1 MSGYFLGLIIV
12 SFVSAAVMSLTP
24 QGVSKSYIRLLC
36 GLCGVICVV
45 LPVFSLFGDG
55 EELAKSISDAFEVS
69 GEIDENN
76 VEIYNNSLNFA
87 AVKNAEENL
96 KSSIIAKKIA
106 KYNDFD
112 ININIEEKSDG
123 FYIDNIFVTLYPS
136 GYSADP
142 DEIEKICYSYFEVPV
157 EFIYK

>member
-12 SFVSAAVMSLTP
+12 SFTSAAVMSLTP
-24 QGVSKSYIRLLC
+24 QGMSRSYIRLLC
-36 GLCGVICVV
+36 GLCGVVCIAFPV
-45 LPVFSLFGDG
+45 LSLFDDG

-69 GEIDENN
+69 VEIDENN
-76 VEIYNNSLNFA
+76 VEIYNNSLSFA

-96 KSSIIAKKIA
+96 KSAIIKAGIA
-106 KYNDFD
+106 EYNDFD

-123 FYIDNIFVTLYPS
+123 FYINNILVILYPS
-136 GYSADP
+136 GYTAAP